1 MSFHFIAVL
10 KLSSNQYQ
18 LFSVAGG
25 VMLVGKG
32 LGKGI
37 TQGDGRAVATGLMQ
51 GGAAVGT
58 GVGQGIESVVTGT
71 AQGVLNVGQGLFS
84 GAKNVGKG
92 FGGAFLGKKN
102 SKK

>member
-1 MSFHFIAVL
+1 MLTISFAAA
-10 KLSSNQYQ
+10 
-18 LFSVAGG
+18 VAGG
-25 VMLVGKG
+25 VLLAGKG

-37 TQGDGRAVATGLMQ
+37 TKGDGRAVATGLMQ

>member
-1 MSFHFIAVL
+1 MLTISFAAA
-10 KLSSNQYQ
+10 
-18 LFSVAGG
+18 VAGG
-25 VMLVGKG
+25 VLLAGKG

>member
-1 MSFHFIAVL
+1 MA
-10 KLSSNQYQ
+10 
-18 LFSVAGG
+18 SVIQNVRPVIMASARS
-25 VMLVGKG
+25 VGN
-32 LGKGI
+32 
-37 TQGDGRAVATGLMQ
+37 
-51 GGAAVGT
+51 

-84 GAKNVGKG
+84 GAKSVGKG